1 MMKIERVK
9 RTFFQKEK
17 YSTKEI
23 IRSKEI
29 NEADQAS
36 PANSIDLDD
45 DGDDDDGSAVADEGQ
60 PWCCFRRR
68 CCVHGGRLLFLFDL
82 CLLLLLS
89 PIG

>member
-9 RTFFQKEK
+9 RTFFFKRRNIVQ
-17 YSTKEI
+17 EI

-60 PWCCFRRR
+60 PRCCFRRR
-68 CCVHGGRLLFLFDL
+68 CCVHGGRLVFLFDL
-82 CLLLLLS
+82 CLRLLLS
-89 PIG
+89 TIG